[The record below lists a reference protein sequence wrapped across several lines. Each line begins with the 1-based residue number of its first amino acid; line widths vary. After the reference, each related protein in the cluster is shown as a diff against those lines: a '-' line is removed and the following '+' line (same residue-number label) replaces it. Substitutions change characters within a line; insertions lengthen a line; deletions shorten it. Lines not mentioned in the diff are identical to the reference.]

1 MLIKPAKEVKF
12 VEQNL
17 EDDFVS
23 LPEKHPIKKGIQRA
37 IENLKENAFRGN
49 KIEKRLI
56 LLEYIKKYNIDNLW
70 WYPLP
75 DGWRLVYS
83 IATNESEILAVIM
96 EYFDHKNYA
105 KRFNYKT

>member
-12 VEQNL
+12 VEQFL
-17 EDDFVS
+17 EDDFIS
-23 LPEKHPIKKGIQRA
+23 LPEKHPIKKGIMRA
-37 IENLKENAFRGN
+37 INNLKVNVFCGE

-56 LLEYIKKYNIDNLW
+56 PWKYLKKYGVDNLW

-83 IATNESEILAVIM
+83 IATNDSEILAVII